1 MRKYFYWLLGG
12 VTFSLSCSVNAL
24 DIPKL
29 SKYDHRVRYANYNPG
44 DVIQLDAVVGV
55 ATVIELEKDEQ
66 YEFHVFGD
74 SDAYDFTHYTNHLF
88 FKPIAEE
95 ANSNLIVVTNK
106 RNYTFRVTYEDNR
119 WGKALYKL
127 VLRYP
132 EVEARKAKAKKEQQR
147 IKKDFELNQEHIN
160 WQSYTKS
167 GDVGLA
173 PVHAWDDG
181 QTTWLQ
187 FAQGAEIPAIYRVT
201 PEGQEVLTNFNMAD
215 SRTVMLHRVAAR
227 WHLRLGEQVTALH
240 NAAYGEN
247 GRSSSTGTRS
257 NRVQRVLKKARD

>member
-1 MRKYFYWLLGG
+1 MRKRFFWLLGCM
-12 VTFSLSCSVNAL
+12 TFALSGSVNAL

-29 SKYDHRVRYANYNPG
+29 SSHDHRVRYANYNPG

-55 ATVIELEKDEQ
+55 ATVIELEKDEE

-74 SDAYDFTHYTNHLF
+74 SDAYDFTHHTNHLF
-88 FKPIAEE
+88 FKPIAEQ

-106 RNYTFRVTYEDNR
+106 RNYTFRVSYDDNR

-132 EVEARKAKAKKEQQR
+132 EVEARKAREQKEQQR
-147 IKKDFELNQEHIN
+147 IKKGFEQAQGRIH
-160 WQSYTKS
+160 WKAYTKS
-167 GDVGLA
+167 GDMELA

-181 QTTWLQ
+181 QTTWMQ

-201 PEGQEVLTNFNMAD
+201 PDGQEVLTNFNMAD
-215 SRTVMLHRVAAR
+215 NRTVMLHRVSGR
-227 WHLRLGEQVTALH
+227 WHLRLGERATAIH
-240 NAAYGEN
+240 NADYGKN

-257 NRVQRVLKKARD
+257 NRVERVLKEAQD